1 MQLRASDGT
10 PIAATL
16 YPAAGGPAPAV
27 VLVHMLTR
35 TRDDWRGFADRLQAA
50 GATCLALDLR
60 GHGGSGGAAAPSA
73 AMALD
78 VQAAVMWLAA
88 RSDVRTGAIALVGA
102 SFGATAALLA
112 AGELPVVKAV
122 ALVSPAADYRG
133 VRLDPG
139 LRKYGTRPLLLVAS
153 TEDPYA
159 LRTVRALTE
168 EAPPARQ
175 VRLSAVPR
183 PRVAPDRARSRG
195 RRQPGGL
202 AATDVVILIH
212 AVPAAL
218 RPCAPSPSPSPSPGS
233 SSA

>member
-1 MQLRASDGT
+1 MTGSRSVAWLVAAILLGQSSEVAAQVVQLRASDGT

-35 TRDDWRGFADRLQAA
+35 TRDDWRGFAIKLQAA
-50 GATCLALDLR
+50 GATCLAIDLR

-88 RSDVRTGAIALVGA
+88 RSDIRTSAIGLVGA

-175 VRLSAVPR
+175 VRLSAVHAHGSHLIERDPE
-183 PRVAPDRARSRG
+183 VSASLVDWL
-195 RRQPGGL
+195 RQTL
-202 AATDVVILIH
+202 LF
-212 AVPAAL
+212 
-218 RPCAPSPSPSPSPGS
+218 
-233 SSA
+233 